1 MRHFRR
7 YADAL
12 ARRGARVDGFA
23 DGQRFE
29 GIKVCSQR
37 QLIELV

>member
-1 MRHFRR
+1 V
-7 YADAL
+7 
-12 ARRGARVDGFA
+12 RVNGFA